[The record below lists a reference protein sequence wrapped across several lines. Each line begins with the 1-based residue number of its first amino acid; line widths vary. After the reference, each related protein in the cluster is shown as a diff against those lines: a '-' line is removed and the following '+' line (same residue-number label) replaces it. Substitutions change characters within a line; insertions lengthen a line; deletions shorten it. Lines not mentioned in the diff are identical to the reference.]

1 MKINK
6 YISLLLFL
14 FFVIGNLAFCNFS
27 SIAQNTAQNNNQG
40 DNKNNNLP
48 RVTGSFSSDSLKV
61 GKHIP
66 FKVIFIHNFNEEV
79 VFADS
84 LYNFKPFEWVRTDAF
99 PTQTDAKGIATDSAI
114 YWLRSFELDTVQ
126 TLKLPVFVLDQKTGD
141 TLKYFTEVSTKK
153 TEFVLSM
160 ANLQTMLQKDSVT
173 FLKNTAF
180 LDIPRFTNYP
190 LYGLIV
196 VILVVAVIL
205 FFVFFGES
213 IRRGYRLKRLQS
225 QHEKFIQEYAN
236 QLQRIENPEATDH
249 TLGMWKAY
257 IEKLKN
263 EPFTTYTSSEISR
276 LTRNESLGQNLKVID
291 RAIYGGQI
299 DKNTELALQNLKNY
313 AINIFEKRL
322 AELRVTSENQ
332 LNTNSKN
339 QNSPVVKQAQKRN
352 RKLNNKENV

>member
-6 YISLLLFL
+6 NNYFFILLFL
-14 FFVIGNLAFCNFS
+14 FFIIGNFTFCNFS
-27 SIAQNTAQNNNQG
+27 SFAQNNNTENEK
-40 DNKNNNLP
+40 DNLP
-48 RVTGSFSSDSLKV
+48 SITGSFSKDSLKV

-66 FKVIFIHNFNEEV
+66 FKVIFIHNYNKEV

-84 LYNFKPFEWVRTDAF
+84 TYDFAPFEWVRTEAF
-99 PTQTDAKGIATDSAI
+99 PTQTDSKGIATDSAI
-114 YWLRSFELDTVQ
+114 YWLRTFELDTIQ

-141 TLKYFTEVSTKK
+141 TLKYFTEISTKE
-153 TEFVLSM
+153 TQFVLSK
-160 ANLQTMLQKDSVT
+160 ANLENMLQKDSIIFYQNTT
-173 FLKNTAF
+173 FLE
-180 LDIPRFTNYP
+180 IPRFTNYP

-196 VILVVAVIL
+196 VVLLVGVVL

-213 IRRGYRLKRLQS
+213 IRRSYRLKRLQS

-236 QLQRIENPEATDH
+236 QLRKIENPEATDH

-257 IEKLKN
+257 IEKLKD

-276 LTRNESLGQNLKVID
+276 LTKNESLGQNLKVID

-313 AINIFEKRL
+313 AVNVFEKRL
-322 AELRVTSENQ
+322 AELRVTSEEE
-332 LNTNSKN
+332 LNKETKKNKSSVMKARQKTNKKIN
-339 QNSPVVKQAQKRN
+339 H
-352 RKLNNKENV
+352 KENV

>member
-6 YISLLLFL
+6 KYFFPLLILSFL
-14 FFVIGNLAFCNFS
+14 FGNFIFGAFFS
-27 SIAQNTAQNNNQG
+27 SAQNNNEK
-40 DNKNNNLP
+40 DNLP
-48 RVTGSFSSDSLKV
+48 TITGSFSKDSLKV

-66 FKVIFIHNFNEEV
+66 FKVVFVHNYDKEV
-79 VFADS
+79 IFADS
-84 LYNFKPFEWVRTDAF
+84 TYNFEPFEWVKTDAF
-99 PTQTDAKGIATDSAI
+99 PTQTDSKGIATDSAI
-114 YWLRSFELDTVQ
+114 YWLRTFELDTTQ

-141 TLKYFTEVSTKK
+141 TLKYFTEVSTKQ
-153 TEFVLSM
+153 TEFVLSKS
-160 ANLQTMLQKDSVT
+160 ALQNMLQKDSITFYQNTT
-173 FLKNTAF
+173 FLE
-180 LDIPRFTNYP
+180 IPRFTNYP

-196 VILVVAVIL
+196 VVLLAGVIL

-236 QLQRIENPEATDH
+236 QLKRIENPEATDH

-276 LTRNESLGQNLKVID
+276 LTKNESLGQNLKVID

-299 DKNTELALQNLKNY
+299 DNNTELALQNLKNY

-322 AELRVTSENQ
+322 AELRVTSEDD
-332 LNTNSKN
+332 LNKKAKK
-339 QNSPVVKQAQKRN
+339 QNSSVEKQVEKRN
-352 RKLNNKENV
+352 RKLNQEENV

>member
-6 YISLLLFL
+6 KYFFSLLILLFL
-14 FFVIGNLAFCNFS
+14 IGTIFCNFFS
-27 SIAQNTAQNNNQG
+27 FAQNDTGNIEE
-40 DNKNNNLP
+40 NKLP
-48 RVTGSFSSDSLKV
+48 ILTGSFSIDSLKV

-66 FKVIFIHNFNEEV
+66 FRVVFVHNYDDEV

-84 LYNFKPFEWVRTDAF
+84 SYDFKPFEWIRTDAF
-99 PTQTDAKGIATDSAI
+99 PTQTNSKGIATDSAI
-114 YWLRSFELDTVQ
+114 YWLRSFELDTIQ
-126 TLKLPVFVLDQKTGD
+126 NLKLPVFILNQKTGD
-141 TLKYFTEVSTKK
+141 TLKYFTEVSTKEI
-153 TEFVLSM
+153 EFVLSK
-160 ANLQTMLQKDSVT
+160 AVLQNMLQKDSIT
-173 FLKNTAF
+173 FLKNTTF

-190 LYGLIV
+190 LYGLII
-196 VILVVAVIL
+196 VILLVAAIL

-213 IRRGYRLKRLQS
+213 IRRGYRLKRLQR
-225 QHEKFIQEYAN
+225 QHEKFIQDYAS

-257 IEKLKN
+257 IEKLQN

-299 DKNTELALQNLKNY
+299 DTNTELALQNLKNY

-322 AELRVTSENQ
+322 AELRVTSEDE
-332 LNTNSKN
+332 LN
-339 QNSPVVKQAQKRN
+339 QNSTKRNSPVQKQVRKRN
-352 RKLNNKENV
+352 RKLNQKVK

>member
-6 YISLLLFL
+6 KYYFHLLTLI
-14 FFVIGNLAFCNFS
+14 FFWGNFAFCNFS
-27 SIAQNTAQNNNQG
+27 SFAQNSNSE
-40 DNKNNNLP
+40 DNNLP
-48 RVTGSFSSDSLKV
+48 TITGSFSEDSLKV

-66 FKVIFIHNFNEEV
+66 FKITFVHNYDKEV

-84 LYNFKPFEWVRTDAF
+84 AYDFEPFEWVKTEAF
-99 PTQTDAKGIATDSAI
+99 PTQTDSKGIATDSAI
-114 YWLRSFELDTVQ
+114 YWLRTFELDTIQ
-126 TLKLPVFVLDQKTGD
+126 TLKLPVFVLNQETGD
-141 TLKYFTEVSTKK
+141 TLKYFTEVSTKE
-153 TEFVLSM
+153 TEFVLSE
-160 ANLQTMLQKDSVT
+160 ANLATMLQKDSIT
-173 FLKNTAF
+173 FYQNTTF
-180 LDIPRFTNYP
+180 IEIPRFVNYP

-196 VILVVAVIL
+196 VVLLVGIIL

-236 QLQRIENPEATDH
+236 QLKQIENSEATDH

-276 LTRNESLGQNLKVID
+276 LTKNESLGQNLKVID

-299 DKNTELALQNLKNY
+299 DENTELALRNLKNY

-322 AELRVTSENQ
+322 AELRVTSEND
-332 LNTNSKN
+332 LNKNSKK
-339 QNSPVVKQAQKRN
+339 QNSSVEKQVKKRN
-352 RKLNNKENV
+352 KKLNQEENV